1 MKKIREWIIN
11 NYLPMW
17 AKETVLKE
25 NRSLRAECDELKQK
39 LEIQGAYLAGMEAG
53 TRAMRRIVINN
64 NGRVNGDSAE
74 K

>member
-1 MKKIREWIIN
+1 MKKIRERVIS

-25 NRSLRAECDELKQK
+25 NREIKAECEELKQK
-39 LEIQGAYLAGMEAG
+39 LEIQSAYIAGMEAG
-53 TRAMRRIVINN
+53 IRGMRRIVINN
-64 NGRVNGDSAE
+64 GRVNGESAE